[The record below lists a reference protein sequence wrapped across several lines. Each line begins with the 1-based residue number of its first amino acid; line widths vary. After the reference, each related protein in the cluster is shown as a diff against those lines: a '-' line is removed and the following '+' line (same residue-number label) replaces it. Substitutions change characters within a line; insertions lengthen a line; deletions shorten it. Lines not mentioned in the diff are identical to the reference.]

1 MKESTKTLT
10 YAGAALAVLLAAWM
24 SRPSTPVD
32 YLKGI
37 EGTALFPEFKD
48 PTTAKSMEIV
58 EYDENTAEIR
68 SFEVAQKKGLWTIP
82 SHEDYPADAAQQL
95 AEAAGSLVDL
105 EVVSVVSED
114 ASMHETYGVVEP
126 DVKKLS
132 AGAEGVGKRVVL
144 EDKSG
149 KNLAQLIIG
158 KDVRGQ
164 PDLRYVRKPNQNPV
178 YTVSLRTDK
187 LTTRFEEWIE
197 KDLLKLN
204 AFDVKQVTIDDHSV
218 DALNQAL
225 IPKSKMVLALED
237 SKWKAV
243 QMEVYKDRAFQEVA
257 LAEDEELDEQ
267 KLNQIKNALQD
278 LKIVDVRHKPAG
290 LGGDLKAGKDVLD
303 NPQWQNA
310 LRDRGFWVAR
320 LGDDRFELFSNQ
332 GEVRCGMKDG
342 VEYVLRFGG
351 IAGGGEEQSEPH
363 EGHEHEEH
371 PEEAEDAGTN
381 RFILVTAQF
390 NQDLIAKPELE
401 PVPGEAAAPAD
412 ADQGTSPAGAD
423 GGELDPG
430 GGDGAAAS
438 GNQPADGDESS
449 SGEAAST
456 GQGEPADAAQAVQPE
471 DQQPAAESKQ
481 PAKPATKAQR
491 ERIEKESKRK
501 QDDYNDQV
509 KKGQER
515 VKELNERFADWYYII
530 SNDTYVKIHLSRED
544 IVRKKP
550 STKEAGDEDADPA
563 DEDADDHTLDALR
576 ELPAEE

>member
-1 MKESTKTLT
+1 
-10 YAGAALAVLLAAWM
+10 
-24 SRPSTPVD
+24 
-32 YLKGI
+32 
-37 EGTALFPEFKD
+37 
-48 PTTAKSMEIV
+48 
-58 EYDENTAEIR
+58 
-68 SFEVAQKKGLWTIP
+68 
-82 SHEDYPADAAQQL
+82 YPADAAQQL

-126 DVKKLS
+126 DVKKLA

-149 KNLAQLIIG
+149 KKLALLIIG
-158 KDVRGQ
+158 KEVRGQ
-164 PDLRYVRKPNQNPV
+164 GDLRYVRKPNQDPV
-178 YTVSLRTDK
+178 YTVSLRTDG
-187 LTTRFEEWIE
+187 LTTRFDAWIE

-204 AFDVKQVTIDDHSV
+204 AFDVKQVTIDDHSI

-237 SKWKAV
+237 SKWKPV
-243 QMEVYKDRAFQEVA
+243 QMQVYKNRGFQEVA
-257 LAEDEELDEQ
+257 LAEDEELNEQ
-267 KLNQIKNALQD
+267 KLNDMKNALQD

-303 NPQWQNA
+303 KPEWQNA
-310 LRDRGFWVAR
+310 LRQRGFWVAK
-320 LGDDRFELFSNQ
+320 LSDDRFELFSND

-351 IAGGGEEQSEPH
+351 IAGRGEEQSEPHADH

-371 PEEAEDAGTN
+371 AEEAEDAGTN

-412 ADQGTSPAGAD
+412 ADQGATPAGAD
-423 GGELDPG
+423 GGELNPG
-430 GGDGAAAS
+430 GGDGAAS
-438 GNQPADGDESS
+438 GNQQVDGDESS
-449 SGEAAST
+449 SGESAST
-456 GQGEPADAAQAVQPE
+456 GQGEPADAGQAE

-491 ERIEKESKRK
+491 ERIEKENKQK

-515 VKELNERFADWYYII
+515 VKELNDRFADWYYII

-550 STKEAGDEDADPA
+550 KAGGDEDADPG
-563 DEDADDHTLDALR
+563 DEDADDHTLDPLR